1 MVDTVGV
8 VVVVSFGEL
17 RTLNANKI
25 KDFAL
30 FKLTFQLSFISF
42 ISNSYLLG
50 ERHHG

>member
-30 FKLTFQLSFISF
+30 FKLKPKDINRTL
-42 ISNSYLLG
+42 
-50 ERHHG
+50 